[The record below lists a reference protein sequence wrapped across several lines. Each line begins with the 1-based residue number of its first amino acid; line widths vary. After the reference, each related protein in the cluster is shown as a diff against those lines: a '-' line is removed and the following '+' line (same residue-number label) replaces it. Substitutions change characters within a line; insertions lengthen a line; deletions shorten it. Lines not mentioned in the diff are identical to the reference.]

1 MSINNK
7 KDNFYNLKLSFSI
20 LFVFDLSL
28 ILFPAPFLFRISDDG
43 ITWVRFISAFCPLF
57 VFITKELSETYRP
70 ISANAAQTNTMITNI
85 TRVFPL
91 TYAVFLPFLPASFVL
106 SNGNF
111 SGSAFVIHDIGS
123 THSMSCIGVFQT
135 AGTVLWFTFFFHF
148 YFRIFKRSGLWKD
161 DPSVF
166 TKPAKDW
173 SVFRIPVSCI
183 LSLVYAFSLSLTLNI
198 WKLSKQ

>member
-7 KDNFYNLKLSFSI
+7 KDNFFNLKLSFSV

-43 ITWVRFISAFCPLF
+43 ITWVFLSTF

-85 TRVFPL
+85 TMVFPL
-91 TYAVFLPFLPASFVL
+91 TYAVFSPFLPASFVL

-111 SGSAFVIHDIGS
+111 SGSAFVTMIS
-123 THSMSCIGVFQT
+123 APPT
-135 AGTVLWFTFFFHF
+135 AC
-148 YFRIFKRSGLWKD
+148 
-161 DPSVF
+161 
-166 TKPAKDW
+166 PA
-173 SVFRIPVSCI
+173 
-183 LSLVYAFSLSLTLNI
+183 
-198 WKLSKQ
+198 